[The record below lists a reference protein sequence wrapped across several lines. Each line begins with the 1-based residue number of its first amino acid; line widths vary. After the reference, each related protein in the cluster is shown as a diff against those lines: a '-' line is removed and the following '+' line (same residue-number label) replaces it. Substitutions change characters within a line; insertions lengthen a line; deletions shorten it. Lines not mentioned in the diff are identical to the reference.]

1 MMNRQELEIIL
12 KNSYKGK
19 EILEYIEYL
28 EKQIKDNYNE

>member
-12 KNSYKGK
+12 KNSYKEK